1 MKFVVRTKNPDGWLR
16 VFSSSSAAHVL
27 GTHTHHT
34 KFDAKRTEFDT
45 FDEAMRA
52 CNRVFGPVGIE
63 MTVVELQAAHAR
75 DEDPPVSESSQVAE
89 LITEPEPWG
98 TPWDRE
104 EQARNFAAGNGGL
117 DVPGITR
124 ATVDRALGPNP
135 HPKPRGRE

>member
-27 GTHTHHT
+27 GTNTHHT

-63 MTVVELQAAHAR
+63 MTVVEL
-75 DEDPPVSESSQVAE
+75 PVSESSQVAE

-124 ATVDRALGPNP
+124 ATVERALGPNP